1 MGRELASVLLYER
14 ITILRDTGTEEKTM
28 DYHYFLNDLIAYM
41 QREGVLS
48 TGEDEFYNQLA
59 EITGATR
66 DEIDE
71 ISGN

>member
-1 MGRELASVLLYER
+1 
-14 ITILRDTGTEEKTM
+14 M

-48 TGEDEFYNQLA
+48 TDSEEFYNQLA

-71 ISGN
+71 ILWN